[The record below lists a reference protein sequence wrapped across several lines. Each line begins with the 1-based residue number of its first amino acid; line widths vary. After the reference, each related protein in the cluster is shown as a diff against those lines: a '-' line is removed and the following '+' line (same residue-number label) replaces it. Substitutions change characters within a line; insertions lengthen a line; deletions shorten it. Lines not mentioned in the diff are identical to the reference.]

1 MFICPEAKIKYPFSD
16 LGLAPEVGSSYLLFQ
31 ALGYQKAAQLL
42 FESKPIDGKTYFELG
57 LAKYV
62 GEDFLIK
69 ANAYAHALKEQS
81 LGAVRG
87 SKGILKTFKED
98 DLIKARSLETQA
110 MKRLFG
116 SEDNLKAVE
125 KFFARKK

>member
-1 MFICPEAKIKYPFSD
+1 M
-16 LGLAPEVGSSYLLFQ
+16 LFQ

-62 GEDFLIK
+62 GEDFSIK

-81 LGAVRG
+81 LGSIMETKA
-87 SKGILKTFKED
+87 ILKSFKED